1 MYKVYS
7 AGNLIHDDRLDYLKI
22 INAKLTLE
30 IGKTGLFEFTIY
42 PNNAHYDSVVAMKA
56 IIEVYRNDEIIF
68 RGRALN
74 IKYGFH
80 NEKQVACEGELAF
93 LLDSIIEPHAV
104 ADSFSAY
111 LRYIVN
117 IHNYQVEPE
126 KQFTA
131 GRMTVPDFYP
141 FEVIEDYNFV
151 TSLETLNKRM
161 VEPSGGYLQVRHE
174 NGIMYLDLLEPEV
187 EFGNMSGQKITL
199 GKNLVD
205 IKRDVEGSEV
215 FSGIIP
221 LGAKIEGSE
230 RRVNISFVNGGSYA
244 IVNNEAVAA
253 YGKIFK
259 TVIFEDITDAT
270 ALLAEA
276 TYWLANNYAAIN
288 NIEITAADLSGINPE
303 LDTFKIGQWV
313 TVESNKHFS
322 ETQYFWVRKMVINL
336 SNPADTKIEM
346 GRSQRGLTD
355 RLGNVLNGF
364 DTVSDGLK
372 KANENINSLSVN
384 ADSQKTL
391 TDELV
396 ERVET
401 LEAATERGTT
411 GIWNWAKYSDG
422 TAEFFAK
429 IPVTSLSITG
439 TLGSWYRSET
449 LYGSTDYVYPFSFS
463 EAPAVN
469 ITFQTRNGSSALP
482 WIFSP
487 DAATAQRYLP
497 QCYLIRPT
505 SGSGISGNLN
515 IIGRGKL
522 A

>member
-7 AGNLIHDDRLDYLKI
+7 AGNLIHDDSLDSLKI
-22 INAKLTLE
+22 TNAKLTLE
-30 IGKTGLFEFTIY
+30 IGKAGLFEFKIY

-93 LLDSIIEPHAV
+93 LLDSIIEPHAIL
-104 ADSFSAY
+104 DDFSAY
-111 LRYIVN
+111 LGYIID
-117 IHNYQVEPE
+117 IHNHQVEPE
-126 KQFTA
+126 KQFKA
-131 GRMTVPDFYP
+131 GRMTVPDFWP

-187 EFGNMSGQKITL
+187 DFSNMSGQKITL

-205 IKRDVEGSEV
+205 IKRDIEGSEV

-230 RRVNISFVNGGSYA
+230 RRVNISFVNGGSYT
-244 IVNNEAVAA
+244 IMNDEAVAA
-253 YGKIFK
+253 YGRIVK
-259 TVIFEDITDAT
+259 TVIFEDITDAA
-270 ALLAEA
+270 ALKSEA
-276 TYWLANNYAAIN
+276 TYWLKNNYAAIN

-313 TVESNKHFS
+313 TIESNKHFS

-355 RLGNVLNGF
+355 RLGNALSGF

-372 KANENINSLSVN
+372 KANESINSLSVS
-384 ADSQKTL
+384 ADSQKTSM
-391 TDELV
+391 DKLV

-411 GIWNWAKYSDG
+411 GIWKWAKYADG
-422 TAEFFAK
+422 TCEFFGK
-429 IPVTSLSITG
+429 VPVVNADVNIA
-439 TLGSWYRSET
+439 LGSWFRGAN
-449 LYGSTDYVYPFSFS
+449 LYDSTTYSYPFGFT
-463 EAPAVN
+463 EAPAIN
-469 ITFQTRNGSSALP
+469 ITFQTRNGLAALP
-482 WIFSP
+482 WVFSP
-487 DAATAQRYLP
+487 DADTAQSYLP
-497 QCYLIRPT
+497 QCFLIRPT